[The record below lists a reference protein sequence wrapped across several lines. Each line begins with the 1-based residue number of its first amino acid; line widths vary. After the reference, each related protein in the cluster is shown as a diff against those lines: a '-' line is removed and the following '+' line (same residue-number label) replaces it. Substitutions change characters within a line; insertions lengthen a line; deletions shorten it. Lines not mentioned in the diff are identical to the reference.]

1 MRRLR
6 TGRSS
11 AVAQFP
17 SIAAQ
22 CVIIYLTKHTGFAIL
37 QVEALENEPDRRYQT
52 VRDSR
57 SLRKLHGSAALARRR
72 HLPAMR
78 QPEGDAA
85 QNERHDAKAAE
96 SRYRRDRI
104 QAGSGPVRLP
114 VPKPRV
120 WPPIQRYDRDDF
132 PRYPP

>member
-37 QVEALENEPDRRYQT
+37 QVEALENEPDRRCQT

-57 SLRKLHGSAALARRR
+57 SLRKLPGSPALAGRR
-72 HLPAMR
+72 HVPAMR
-78 QPEGDAA
+78 RPEGGAA
-85 QNERHDAKAAE
+85 PYEWDGQKVA
-96 SRYRRDRI
+96 
-104 QAGSGPVRLP
+104 RLHANGTT
-114 VPKPRV
+114 
-120 WPPIQRYDRDDF
+120 
-132 PRYPP
+132 